1 MTSHLVSDDEL
12 EREVGPAAAFTSVCS
27 MISSHATARPDHAA
41 VVDKTGRVTYGA
53 LQRRSRLLAARLA
66 EHGVGPGSCVGVF
79 LERSADFV
87 VAAYAVLRAGA
98 AYLPLDVDTPAERLA
113 FVLTDAGAAAVVTR
127 ADETRLPDGPWGTV
141 DVAMS
146 GAWSSVDVAPG
157 PDDLAYVIYT
167 SGSTGRPKG
176 VELTHA
182 NLANLVDWHV
192 DAFAVTPA
200 DRASQVASVG
210 FDAAVWEIWPTLA
223 AGATLHVAGE
233 ATRRSAPMLRDWLV
247 AEEITVAFAPTVMA
261 EQLIHFSW
269 PAGTRLR
276 TLLTGADVLHRRPPA
291 GLPFS
296 LVNNYGPTE
305 CTVVATSGLVDP
317 EPAARSD
324 ADAAADTPSI
334 GLPIVDTVA
343 LVLDDAL
350 APVPVG
356 EPGEL
361 CLGGTLVGRGYR
373 NDPGLTAS
381 RFVTLDRDDGP
392 PLRVYRTGDRV
403 RLLPDG
409 EIGFLGRLDRQVKL
423 RGYRIEPAEIVAT
436 LDRVPAVR
444 AAAVVAR
451 ADAHGDAHPAADA
464 EPELV
469 AYVVRAD
476 GAPVTAAQLRDHL
489 AARLPDYMVPATFV
503 EVAALPV
510 TLHGKLDEAALPP
523 PSPDNLLPG
532 QAPETGTAVG
542 SVAGSV
548 EDQVGEMVCELL
560 KLPSVDVDDNIF
572 LVGGHSM
579 LAMQLVARIKQV
591 FGVKLTLR
599 QVFEQPTVTGITA
612 TVVERMAGPA

>member
-1 MTSHLVSDDEL
+1 
-12 EREVGPAAAFTSVCS
+12 
-27 MISSHATARPDHAA
+27 
-41 VVDKTGRVTYGA
+41 
-53 LQRRSRLLAARLA
+53 
-66 EHGVGPGSCVGVF
+66 
-79 LERSADFV
+79 
-87 VAAYAVLRAGA
+87 
-98 AYLPLDVDTPAERLA
+98 
-113 FVLTDAGAAAVVTR
+113 
-127 ADETRLPDGPWGTV
+127 
-141 DVAMS
+141 
-146 GAWSSVDVAPG
+146 
-157 PDDLAYVIYT
+157 
-167 SGSTGRPKG
+167 
-176 VELTHA
+176 
-182 NLANLVDWHV
+182 
-192 DAFAVTPA
+192 
-200 DRASQVASVG
+200 
-210 FDAAVWEIWPTLA
+210 
-223 AGATLHVAGE
+223 
-233 ATRRSAPMLRDWLV
+233 MLRDWLV

-317 EPAARSD
+317 EPDAGSA

-350 APVPVG
+350 VPVPVG
-356 EPGEL
+356 EAGEL

-381 RFVTLDRDDGP
+381 RFVTLHRDDGP

-436 LDRVPAVR
+436 LDRVPSVG

-451 ADAHGDAHPAADA
+451 ADAHGDAHPAADD

-532 QAPETGTAVG
+532 QAPAPETGTAVG

-548 EDQVGEMVCELL
+548 EDQVGEMVCQLL

-612 TVVERMAGPA
+612 TVVERMADPA